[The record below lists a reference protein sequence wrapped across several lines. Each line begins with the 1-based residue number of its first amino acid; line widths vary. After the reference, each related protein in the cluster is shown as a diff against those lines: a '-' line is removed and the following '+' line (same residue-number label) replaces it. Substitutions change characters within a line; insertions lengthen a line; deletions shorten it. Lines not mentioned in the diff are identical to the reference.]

1 MHLGSA
7 DGTVSLLQISKK
19 RVLLKLVHSS
29 SNPVANSANLNA
41 IEEEN
46 DDSGDENDA
55 EEVLGVETVGFDC
68 AGMNWAA
75 SGGMDKTLKIWDL
88 TSGSCRCTCLH
99 EGSVVSLKWHTSLPM
114 VCTAALDNIIR
125 LWDARAGTVLTTF
138 TGHTDLV
145 TDIVFSPAK
154 YSTLAS
160 GEQAV
165 SAETV
170 LDCIVSVS
178 DDRTSR
184 VFMIDSMLLFN
195 R

>member
-145 TDIVFSPAK
+145 TDVVFSPAK